1 MKALFQNKRLG
12 IALAMTGLI
21 VLLIFPSS
29 RKKIDYITEVK
40 PLFNKKCIVC
50 HGGVRRNA
58 DFSLLFRSDALAP
71 VKSGKRA
78 IVPGESGE
86 SELIKRITHD
96 DPEERMPKNAAPLS
110 KEEIATLRRWI
121 DEGAA
126 WGDHWAYLPVQKV
139 NAPKSSTKWFGKN
152 EAAPWA
158 KNDVDFFIYEKLKQ
172 EKLQPAPAADKATL
186 LRRVSLDLIGIP
198 APDSLAKIFLQD
210 TTATAYEN
218 LVDSLLA
225 SPRFGER
232 WASAWLDL
240 ARYADTKGYERDD
253 FRSIWRYRD
262 WVIRAFNEDQPYDQ
276 FLTEQLAGDLLPN
289 PTEAQLIATAFH
301 RNTMT
306 NDEGGTDNEE
316 FRVVAVI
323 DRVNTTWEAL
333 QGTTF
338 ACVQCHSHPY
348 DPFRHEEYY
357 KFMAFFNN
365 TRDHDTY
372 EEYPVLRHFS
382 GKDSVQFL
390 ELQDW
395 LNKNIA
401 AEKAERVLHLVKTY
415 QPVHYSLTTDRFVNS
430 ELADTKWL
438 MLRKNSSAR
447 LAQVDLQNKTQLLYR
462 YIGRAKTGELKVHVD
477 ALDGPVIATIRV
489 PQTNGWA
496 LARIPLQ
503 PMEGVYDIYF
513 TYSNPTLKTLE
524 ENGIMFDWFYFAEDF
539 PGHEQPGFAEA
550 EKKIMALLAAPA
562 STTPIMLDNPFEL
575 ARKTHVFERGNWLVQ
590 TTEVQADVPKYFPPL
605 PENAPHNR
613 LGLAQWLT
621 SPQHPLTARVMV
633 NRLWEQLFG
642 AGLVETL
649 EDFGTQGAPPTHVE
663 LLDWLAWRFMHEH
676 NWSVKKILKDIVMS
690 ATYQQASRAMPEK
703 LAKDPYNKLL
713 SRGAKVR
720 LSGEQMRDQ
729 ALAVA
734 GLLSSKMYGRGVYP
748 FQPGGIW
755 LSPWNGAT
763 WQQSKGEDQYRRAIY
778 TFWKRSAPYPAMLT
792 FDATQREV
800 CTSRRVR
807 TNTPLQAMATLNDA
821 VYLEAARHLALR
833 IQKNIVEVREQISKG
848 YSLALGRAITESKLN
863 VLEKLYHES
872 VQQFQKE
879 KTNAAKILGGDEKNV
894 NTESAALV
902 IVANAIMNLDEFVT
916 KS

>member
-1 MKALFQNKRLG
+1 MKLPFQSKHLWL
-12 IALAMTGLI
+12 ALAATGLI
-21 VLLIFPSS
+21 ILLVCSS
-29 RKKIDYITEVK
+29 SPQKVDYITEVK
-40 PLFNKKCIVC
+40 PIFNKRCIAC

-78 IVPGESGE
+78 IVPGKPEE

-96 DPEERMPKNAAPLS
+96 DPGERMPKGKAPLS
-110 KEEIATLRRWI
+110 DGEIDILRRWI
-121 DEGAA
+121 KEGAT

-139 NAPKSSTKWFGKN
+139 EAPKFSTKWFEKN
-152 EAAPWA
+152 AVKLWA
-158 KNDVDFFIYEKLKQ
+158 KNDIDFFIYEKLQQ
-172 EKLQPAPAADKATL
+172 EKLTPAPVADKATL

-198 APDSLAKIFLQD
+198 APDSLAKIFLPD
-210 TTATAYEN
+210 TSATAYEN

-232 WASAWLDL
+232 WASMWLDL

-253 FRSIWRYRD
+253 FRTIWRYRD
-262 WVIRAFNEDQPYDQ
+262 WVIRAFNEDKPYDQ
-276 FLTEQLAGDLLPN
+276 FLIEQLAGDLLPH

-316 FRVVAVI
+316 FRVAAVI

-395 LNKNIA
+395 LAKNVA
-401 AEKAERVLHLVKTY
+401 AEKAEAVFRLIKMY
-415 QPVHYSLTTDRFVNS
+415 QPVYYSLTTDRFVNS

-447 LAQVDLQNKTQLLYR
+447 LAQVDLQNKTQLIFR
-462 YIGRAKTGELKVHVD
+462 FISRAKNGVLQLRLDRV
-477 ALDGPVIATIRV
+477 DGPVITTLRLPPPTTWV
-489 PQTNGWA
+489 FER
-496 LARIPLQ
+496 LPLQ
-503 PMEGVYDIYF
+503 KTDGVHDIYF
-513 TYSNPTLKTLE
+513 TYSNPTLPTLE
-524 ENGIMFDWFYFAEDF
+524 HNGIMFDWFYFAEDF
-539 PGHEQPGFAEA
+539 PGRDQPGFAEA
-550 EKKIMALLAAPA
+550 EKNIMALLAAPA
-562 STTPIMLDNPFEL
+562 STTPIMLDNPPAF
-575 ARKTHVFERGNWLVQ
+575 ARKTHVFERGNWLVP
-590 TTEVQADVPKYFPPL
+590 TTEVQAEVPKYFPPL
-605 PENAPHNR
+605 PANAPHNR

-649 EDFGTQGAPPTHVE
+649 EDFGTQGAAPTHVE
-663 LLDWLAWRFMHEH
+663 LLDWLAWRFMHEQH
-676 NWSVKKILKDIVMS
+676 WSVKKILKDMVMS
-690 ATYQQASRAMPEK
+690 ATYQQESRVTPEK
-703 LAKDPYNKLL
+703 LAKDPYNKFL

-729 ALAVA
+729 ALTIA
-734 GLLSSKMYGRGVYP
+734 GLLSKKMYGPSVYP
-748 FQPGGIW
+748 YQPNGIW

-763 WQQSKGEDQYRRAIY
+763 WKQSAGEDQYRRAIY
-778 TFWKRSAPYPAMLT
+778 TYWKRSAAYPAMLT
-792 FDATQREV
+792 FDATSREV
-800 CTSRRVR
+800 CTARRVR
-807 TNTPLQAMATLNDA
+807 TNTPLQALATLNDP
-821 VYLEAARHLALR
+821 VYLEAARKLALR
-833 IQKNIVEVREQISKG
+833 LEKENTTVQEKIKQG
-848 YSLALGRAITESKLN
+848 YAIALGRSVAEQELGILENLYREVLQQYQTEKAS
-863 VLEKLYHES
+863 
-872 VQQFQKE
+872 
-879 KTNAAKILGGDEKNV
+879 AAKILGGEEKL
-894 NTESAALV
+894 TKAETAAL
-902 IVANAIMNLDEFVT
+902 IVVVNAMMNLDEFVT

>member
-1 MKALFQNKRLG
+1 MKNFLQNKSLW
-12 IALAMTGLI
+12 LAFAATGLI
-21 VLLIFPSS
+21 TLLSFLFS
-29 RKKIDYITEVK
+29 RKRVDYISEVK
-40 PLFNKKCIVC
+40 PIFNKKCIAC

-71 VKSGKRA
+71 IKSGKRA
-78 IVPGESGE
+78 IVPGEPEE

-121 DEGAA
+121 VEGAT

-139 NAPKSSTKWFGKN
+139 EAPKSSTKWFEKN
-152 EAAPWA
+152 EAASWA
-158 KNDVDFFIYEKLKQ
+158 KNDVDFFVYEKLKQ
-172 EKLQPAPAADKATL
+172 EKLTPAPAADKATL
-186 LRRVSLDLIGIP
+186 RRRASLDLIGIP
-198 APDSLAKIFLQD
+198 APDSLGRIFLHD
-210 TTATAYEN
+210 TTEAAYEN
-218 LVDSLLA
+218 LVDALLA

-232 WASAWLDL
+232 WASMWLDL

-253 FRSIWRYRD
+253 FRTIWRYRD
-262 WVIRAFNEDQPYDQ
+262 WVIRAFNEDKPYDQ
-276 FLTEQLAGDLLPN
+276 FLTEQLAGDLLLT

-316 FRVVAVI
+316 FRVAAVI

-395 LNKNIA
+395 LHKNVPL
-401 AEKAERVLHLVKTY
+401 EKTEAVLRFVKTY
-415 QPVHYSLTTDRFVNS
+415 QPARYSLTTDRFVNS

-447 LAQVDLQNKTQLLYR
+447 LAQVNLQNKTQLLYR
-462 YIGRAKTGELKVHVD
+462 YIGRAKTGELKVRVD

-489 PQTNGWA
+489 PQTNGWRFE
-496 LARIPLQ
+496 RIPLQ
-503 PMEGVYDIYF
+503 PAEGVHDIYF
-513 TYSNPTLKTLE
+513 TYSSSALKTPE
-524 ENGIMFDWFYFAEDF
+524 DNGIMFDWFYFSDDF
-539 PGHEQPGFAEA
+539 PGRDLPGFAET

-562 STTPIMLDNPFEL
+562 STTPIMLDNPPEL
-575 ARKTHVFERGNWLVQ
+575 TRKTRVFERGNWLVQ
-590 TTEVQADVPKYFPPL
+590 TAEVQPEVPKYFPPL
-605 PENAPHNR
+605 PDNAPRNR

-621 SPQHPLTARVMV
+621 STQHPLTARVMV

-649 EDFGTQGAPPTHVE
+649 EDFGTQGASPAHVE
-663 LLDWLAWRFMHEH
+663 LLDWLAWRFMHAYD
-676 NWSVKKILKDIVMS
+676 WSVKKILKKIVMS
-690 ATYQQASRAMPEK
+690 ATYQQDSRATPEK
-703 LAKDPYNKLL
+703 LTKDPYNKFL
-713 SRGAKVR
+713 SRGAKMR

-734 GLLSSKMYGRGVYP
+734 GLLSEKMYGRGVYP

-778 TFWKRSAPYPAMLT
+778 TFWKRSAPYPSMLT

-807 TNTPLQAMATLNDA
+807 TNTPLQAMVTLNDP
-821 VYLEAARHLALR
+821 VYLEAARRLALR
-833 IQKNIVEVREQISKG
+833 MQKDILGVRGQIAKG
-848 YSLALGRAITESKLN
+848 YSLALGRVISESKLN
-863 VLEKLYHES
+863 VLEELYGEA

-879 KTNAAKILGGDEKNV
+879 KANAKKILGGEAKNAGV
-894 NTESAALV
+894 ESAAALV

-916 KS
+916 K

>member
-1 MKALFQNKRLG
+1 MKLLFRSKRLWL
-12 IALAMTGLI
+12 ALAAAGLI
-21 VLLIFPSS
+21 MLLVFSS
-29 RKKIDYITEVK
+29 SQKTIDYITEVK
-40 PLFNKKCIVC
+40 PIFNKKCIAC

-71 VKSGKRA
+71 VKSGKHA
-78 IVPGESGE
+78 IVPSEPDE

-96 DPEERMPKNAAPLS
+96 DPDERMPKGAAPLS
-110 KEEIATLRRWI
+110 QEEIATLRRWI
-121 DEGAA
+121 DEGAT
-126 WGDHWAYLPVQKV
+126 WGDHWAYLSVQKV
-139 NAPKSSTKWFGKN
+139 EVPKPATKWFEKN
-152 EAAPWA
+152 TAPPWA
-158 KNDVDFFIYEKLKQ
+158 KNIIDFFIDEKLQQ
-172 EKLQPAPAADKATL
+172 EKLTPARTADKATL

-198 APDSLAKIFLQD
+198 APDALAKIFLQD
-210 TTATAYEN
+210 TSATAYEN

-225 SPRFGER
+225 SLRFGER
-232 WASAWLDL
+232 WASMWLDL

-253 FRSIWRYRD
+253 FRTIWRYRD
-262 WVIRAFNEDQPYDQ
+262 WVIRAFNDDKTYDQ
-276 FLTEQLAGDLLPN
+276 FLSEQLAGDLLPN

-316 FRVVAVI
+316 FRVAAVV
-323 DRVNTTWEAL
+323 DRVNTTWEAV

-382 GKDSVQFL
+382 GKDSAQFL
-390 ELQDW
+390 ELQTW
-395 LNKNIA
+395 LAKNVA
-401 AEKAERVLHLVKTY
+401 AERAEAVLRLVKTY

-447 LAQVDLQNKTQLLYR
+447 LAQVDLTNKTQLVFR
-462 YIGRAKTGELKVHVD
+462 FISRAQNGLLQLRLDRV
-477 ALDGPVIATIRV
+477 DGPVIGTLRLPPPTTWV
-489 PQTNGWA
+489 FE
-496 LARIPLQ
+496 RIPLQ
-503 PMEGVYDIYF
+503 PTEGVHDIYF
-513 TYSNPTLKTLE
+513 TYFNPTLPTPE
-524 ENGIMFDWFYFAEDF
+524 HNGIMFDWFYFGEDF
-539 PGHEQPGFAEA
+539 PGRNQSGFAEA
-550 EKKIMALLAAPA
+550 EKKIMALLAASA
-562 STTPIMLDNPFEL
+562 STTPIMLDNPPVL
-575 ARKTHVFERGNWLVQ
+575 ARKTHVFERGNWLVP
-590 TTEVQADVPKYFPPL
+590 TAEVQANVPKYFPPL
-605 PENAPHNR
+605 AEGAPRNR

-621 SPQHPLTARVMV
+621 SPQHPLTSRVMV

-676 NWSVKKILKDIVMS
+676 GWSMKKIVKEIVMS
-690 ATYQQASRAMPEK
+690 ATYQQDSRATPEK
-703 LAKDPYNKLL
+703 LAKDPYNKFL

-720 LSGEQMRDQ
+720 LSGEQIRDQ

-734 GLLSSKMYGRGVYP
+734 GLLSKKMYGPSVYP
-748 FQPGGIW
+748 YQPNGIW

-763 WQQSKGEDQYRRAIY
+763 WKQSAGEDQYRRAIY
-778 TFWKRSAPYPAMLT
+778 TYWKRSAAYPAMLA
-792 FDATQREV
+792 FDATSREV
-800 CTSRRVR
+800 CTARRVR
-807 TNTPLQAMATLNDA
+807 TNTPLQALATLNDP
-821 VYLEAARHLALR
+821 VYLEAARHLALQLEKENVSVPER
-833 IQKNIVEVREQISKG
+833 IKHG
-848 YSLALGRAITESKLN
+848 YATVLGRAITEQKLGI
-863 VLEKLYHES
+863 LENLYHEA
-872 VQQFQKE
+872 VQQYQIE
-879 KTNAAKILGGDEKNV
+879 KASVVKILGGA
-894 NTESAALV
+894 TEQAQPATAALIMV
-902 IVANAIMNLDEFVT
+902 VNAMMNLDEFVT

>member
-1 MKALFQNKRLG
+1 MKLLFRSKRLWL
-12 IALAMTGLI
+12 ALATAGLI
-21 VLLIFPSS
+21 VLLVFSS
-29 RKKIDYITEVK
+29 SQKKIDYITEVK
-40 PLFNKKCIVC
+40 PIFNKKCIAC

-78 IVPGESGE
+78 IVPGEPEE

-96 DPEERMPKNAAPLS
+96 DPDERMPKGAAPLNQ
-110 KEEIATLRRWI
+110 EETATLRRWI
-121 DEGAA
+121 DEGAT

-139 NAPKSSTKWFGKN
+139 EAPKSSTKWFEKN
-152 EAAPWA
+152 AASPWA
-158 KNDVDFFIYEKLKQ
+158 KNDIDFFIDEKLKQ
-172 EKLQPAPAADKATL
+172 EKLTPAPTADKATL

-198 APDSLAKIFLQD
+198 APDSLAKFFLQD
-210 TTATAYEN
+210 TTEIAYEN
-218 LVDSLLA
+218 LVDSLLT

-232 WASAWLDL
+232 WASMWLDL

-253 FRSIWRYRD
+253 FRTIWRYRD
-262 WVIRAFNEDQPYDQ
+262 WVIRAFNEDMPYDR

-289 PTEAQLIATAFH
+289 PTEPQLIATAFH

-316 FRVVAVI
+316 FRVAAVI

-382 GKDSVQFL
+382 GKDSVEFL

-395 LNKNIA
+395 LRKNVA
-401 AEKAERVLHLVKTY
+401 AEKAGTVLRLVKTC
-415 QPVHYSLTTDRFVNS
+415 QPVRYSLTTDRFVNS

-447 LAQVDLQNKTQLLYR
+447 LAQVDLQNKTQLIFR
-462 YIGRAKTGELKVHVD
+462 FISRAPNGVLQLHLDRV
-477 ALDGPVIATIRV
+477 DGPVIATLRLPSPTTWV
-489 PQTNGWA
+489 FE
-496 LARIPLQ
+496 RIPLQ
-503 PMEGVYDIYF
+503 KTDGVHDIYF
-513 TYSNPTLKTLE
+513 TYSNPTLPTLE
-524 ENGIMFDWFYFAEDF
+524 HNGIMFDWFYFAEDF
-539 PGHEQPGFAEA
+539 PGRDQSGFAEV
-550 EKKIMALLAAPA
+550 EKKIMALLAASA
-562 STTPIMLDNPFEL
+562 STTPIMLDNPLEL
-575 ARKTHVFERGNWLVQ
+575 TRKTHVFERGNWLVP
-590 TTEVQADVPKYFPPL
+590 TMEVQAGVPKYFPPL
-605 PENAPHNR
+605 AEGAPRNR

-621 SPQHPLTARVMV
+621 SLQHPLTARVMV

-649 EDFGTQGAPPTHVE
+649 EDFGTQGMPPTHVE
-663 LLDWLAWRFMHEH
+663 LLDWMAWRFMHEH
-676 NWSVKKILKDIVMS
+676 HWSLKKILKDMVMS
-690 ATYQQASRAMPEK
+690 ATYRQESRVTSEK
-703 LAKDPYNKLL
+703 LARDPYNKFL
-713 SRGAKVR
+713 SRGVKVR

-734 GLLSSKMYGRGVYP
+734 GLLSKKMYGPSVYP
-748 FQPGGIW
+748 YQPNGIW
-755 LSPWNGAT
+755 LSPWNGAA
-763 WQQSKGEDQYRRAIY
+763 WKQSTGEDQYRRAIY
-778 TFWKRSAPYPAMLT
+778 TYWKRSAAYPVMLA
-792 FDATQREV
+792 FDATSREV
-800 CTSRRVR
+800 CTARRVR
-807 TNTPLQAMATLNDA
+807 TNTPLQALVTLNDP
-821 VYLEAARHLALR
+821 VYLEAARTLASRLE
-833 IQKNIVEVREQISKG
+833 KENTSAREKIKLG
-848 YSLALGRAITESKLN
+848 YVKILGRVIAEQKLDI
-863 VLEKLYHES
+863 LENLYREA
-872 VQQFQKE
+872 VQQYQVE
-879 KTNAAKILGGDEKNV
+879 KSAAAKILGGS
-894 NTESAALV
+894 TEQAQPETAALI
-902 IVANAIMNLDEFVT
+902 IVVNAMMNLDEFVT